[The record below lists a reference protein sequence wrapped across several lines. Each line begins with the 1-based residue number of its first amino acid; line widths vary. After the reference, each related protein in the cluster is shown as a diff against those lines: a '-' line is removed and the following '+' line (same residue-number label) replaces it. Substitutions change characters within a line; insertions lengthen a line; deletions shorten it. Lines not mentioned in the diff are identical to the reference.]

1 MSQNSED
8 IVFLPALTDSDIY
21 FTTSEKASSGIVSY
35 EPVLH
40 KEHVHYAGWLWKAY
54 GTGPQQTWRRQW
66 FYLLDDR
73 LCYTYI
79 YTPSPSQVVRY
90 LPLDRIPVRPLP
102 RHYGPRIGVSKVRSS
117 QVLRRPQ
124 GSVFAVHCGR
134 RTHFMATESA
144 ALATAW
150 VKKITE
156 VWVHAV
162 KHAERELQGSAAWS
176 MLNVRD
182 LSLET
187 SALRQSIDKLL
198 CIADHEKTQWAT
210 KTQGPASFS
219 DEVAYEVQVVTGNVQ
234 DGGSDLSVYLELCDN
249 VGASSGIFRL
259 DAMESQP
266 KPFQQATVSYCQV
279 TCRRLAQVQKLI
291 IQCDASSPGWF
302 IEEIWVKRFKDGTWT
317 HFPCNDWLT
326 EADGPLELEREG
338 DCATACTAVR
348 HADELSTNEYMT
360 DV

>member
-1 MSQNSED
+1 MSQCSED
-8 IVFLPALTDSDIY
+8 SVFIPDYTGSDVY
-21 FTTSEKASSGIVSY
+21 TTHNASSGIVFY

-54 GTGPQQTWRRQW
+54 GTGPQQTWKRQW
-66 FYLLDDR
+66 FYLVDDR
-73 LCYTYI
+73 LCYTC
-79 YTPSPSQVVRY
+79 TPSPRQMVRY

-102 RHYGPRIGVSKVRSS
+102 RHYGPRIGVSKVSSS

-134 RTHFMATESA
+134 RTHFMAAESA

-150 VKKITE
+150 VRKITE

-162 KHAERELQGSAAWS
+162 KHGERELEESAAWS
-176 MLNVRD
+176 MEDVRG

-187 SALRQSIDKLL
+187 SALRRSIDRQQLWV
-198 CIADHEKTQWAT
+198 ADCEKKKWPMRTR
-210 KTQGPASFS
+210 GPASFS

-234 DGGSDLSVYLELCDN
+234 DAGADLSVYLDLCDY
-249 VGASSGIFRL
+249 VGLSSGKFRL

-266 KPFQQATVSYCQV
+266 KPFQQATISYCQG
-279 TCRRLAQVQKLI
+279 A
-291 IQCDASSPGWF
+291 
-302 IEEIWVKRFKDGTWT
+302 KDGTWM

-326 EADGPLELEREG
+326 EEDGPLELEKRS
-338 DCATACTAVR
+338 APQLAR
-348 HADELSTNEYMT
+348 L
-360 DV
+360 